1 MESNI
6 TAKLEP
12 PPFSREVKKVPVLGS
27 HKGEVNNF

>member
-6 TAKLEP
+6 GKLEL
-12 PPFSREVKKVPVLGS
+12 PPFPKEVKQAPVIES